1 MPKETTTEKIIR
13 IMQDT
18 GIEFNAKGMALELR
32 KRKTD
37 VPISSVRKLL
47 SRLYKD
53 GIIVKTQRGFYKAKN
68 TSIEDFKLISQS
80 GIDNLITNETKD
92 IPQIH
97 RLFLTF
103 SAKNIREW
111 LETAGYTIETKRDK
125 SGAGGVSIPS
135 DLIADLTNVFSP
147 DSLFQR
153 YITTHTSEK
162 IEQSDMYQ
170 DTFSFTASPHR
181 SIVIQTYATGSVNV
195 IISCSQDPLQPT
207 EFITAL
213 FSIDLAFQ
221 SLYGYSF
228 IRDLLD
234 LFFMTQ
240 AEFNRDGKTVE
251 VVPPAGSVITIREL
265 EDWAFRYYS
274 KDMED
279 GTVMREEYIYADGKR
294 PPTASQFLLSLESAI
309 QGGINVQ
316 YLVYN
321 TKQLY
326 DAVRILGE
334 GQQKLQ
340 NAVEYALAENRRIM
354 REMTE
359 MKKKGGKRR

>member
-1 MPKETTTEKIIR
+1 MPTETITEKIIR

-37 VPISSVRKLL
+37 VPVSSVRKLL
-47 SRLYKD
+47 SRLYKE

-68 TSIEDFKLISQS
+68 TSTEDFKLISQS

-92 IPQIH
+92 IPTIH

-103 SAKNIREW
+103 STQNIREW
-111 LETAGYTIETKRDK
+111 LKQAGYTIETKRDK
-125 SGAGGVSIPS
+125 QGAGGVSVPS

-153 YITTHTSEK
+153 YIATHTSEK

-170 DTFSFTASPHR
+170 DTFTFTASPHR
-181 SIVIQTYATGSVNV
+181 KITVQTYATGSVNI
-195 IISCSQDPLQPT
+195 IISASQDPLRPPDL
-207 EFITAL
+207 ITAL

-221 SLYGYSF
+221 SLFGYSF
-228 IRDLLD
+228 IKDLLD
-234 LFFMTQ
+234 LFFLTQ
-240 AEFNRDGKTVE
+240 IEFNRDNKTVE
-251 VVPPAGSVITIREL
+251 AIPKGEVITVRQL
-265 EDWAFRYYS
+265 EDWAFRFYT

-294 PPTASQFLLSLESAI
+294 PPTASQFLLSLESAV
-309 QGGINVQ
+309 QGGVNVQ
-316 YLVYN
+316 YLIYN

-326 DAVRILGE
+326 EAVQILRE

-359 MKKKGGKRR
+359 IKKKGGKRR